1 MTRRRT
7 VLPLLVALLLGAI
20 GWTFTSSAAHAGGP
34 TSVLMTNP
42 GLGRA
47 SALHV
52 ENPDYARLSAAVGD
66 DVATGDLGAPGG
78 LNPGAGQEL
87 RLTWLIHDMQIWRID
102 RLHLTGHDGIWV
114 ETIEDLTA
122 SGDVFDRPARWHR
135 PKDDRTLVAL
145 LADAGLL
152 GTDPTPSSPASPDS
166 TADATAAPTT
176 ATSATPSQPAGAIV
190 GAAIGGLA
198 VGAAGSLLFRRRR
211 TVDGPKVTL
220 TG

>member
-7 VLPLLVALLLGAI
+7 VLPLLVAILLGAI
-20 GWTFTSSAAHAGGP
+20 GWTLSGPAAYAGGP

-47 SALHV
+47 SALHI
-52 ENPDYARLSAAVGD
+52 ENPNYDRLSAAVGD
-66 DVATGDLGAPGG
+66 DVATDDLGAPGG

-114 ETIEDLTA
+114 ETVEDLTA
-122 SGDVFDRPARWHR
+122 TGDVFDRPARWHR

-145 LADAGLL
+145 LTDAGLL
-152 GTDPTPSSPASPDS
+152 GADPAPSSPISPDA
-166 TADATAAPTT
+166 TAKAAPTT
-176 ATSATPSQPAGAIV
+176 VTSATPTQPAAAIV
-190 GAAIGGLA
+190 GAALGGLA
-198 VGAAGSLLFRRRR
+198 VGTAGSLLLRRRR
-211 TVDGPKVTL
+211 TVDRPKVTL